1 MNSVRTT
8 VVMCL
13 AFVALVL
20 GMFYYSTTREP
31 VMSVEDLG
39 ELGVFVLPR
48 PRDLADFDL
57 EVHDETAFTRASLE
71 GQWNFLF
78 FGFTNCPD
86 ICPTSMA
93 VMGQAARTLEQ
104 AGEGTFRGILVSVD
118 PERDLPE
125 KLAAY
130 ATAFHPDFIGVRGD
144 IPELAEFGRQ
154 LNVAFAKVPDGA
166 GGYTMDHTG
175 NIVVIN
181 PRGHYHG
188 FIKMPHK
195 ADVIVQTYRS
205 LRETVD

>member
-1 MNSVRTT
+1 MSSVRTT

-13 AFVALVL
+13 AFVALIL
-20 GMFYYSTTREP
+20 GLFYHSVTREP
-31 VMSVEDLG
+31 VLSVEELS

-48 PRDLADFDL
+48 PRALAEFEL
-57 EVHDETAFTRASLE
+57 ETHDGQAFTEASLQ
-71 GQWNFLF
+71 GQWNLLF

-195 ADVIVQTYRS
+195 ADVLVQTYRS
-205 LRETVD
+205 LRGTVD